1 MEVCIA
7 RASAAVVQHVPPE
20 AEAEFKQWQ
29 RRVTA
34 AVECFPG
41 YQGTDLYPPAVGSG
55 DEWVTV
61 IHFEDEA
68 SLQDWLDSSECAKW
82 VARLRASV
90 GEFELKT
97 LTGGFSEWFTGVTR
111 NSKQAQAAWKM
122 VLTVLLGLYPTV
134 MLLTIFVGPYTS
146 RLGMAVSML
155 IGNALSV
162 SSLQWLVMPVLTR
175 MLAPWLEA
183 DARRAR
189 ALSYGGLA
197 LISVLLA
204 ALTFGF
210 RHVTG

>member
-20 AEAEFKQWQ
+20 AEVEFKQWQ
-29 RRVTA
+29 RGVTA

-41 YQGTDLYPPAVGSG
+41 YQGTDLYPPAVGRG

-82 VARLRASV
+82 VERLRSSV

-111 NSKQAQAAWKM
+111 KSKQCPP
-122 VLTVLLGLYPTV
+122 LGKW
-134 MLLTIFVGPYTS
+134 S
-146 RLGMAVSML
+146 
-155 IGNALSV
+155 
-162 SSLQWLVMPVLTR
+162 
-175 MLAPWLEA
+175 
-183 DARRAR
+183 
-189 ALSYGGLA
+189 
-197 LISVLLA
+197 
-204 ALTFGF
+204 
-210 RHVTG
+210 

>member
-1 MEVCIA
+1 
-7 RASAAVVQHVPPE
+7 
-20 AEAEFKQWQ
+20 
-29 RRVTA
+29 
-34 AVECFPG
+34 
-41 YQGTDLYPPAVGSG
+41 
-55 DEWVTV
+55 
-61 IHFEDEA
+61 
-68 SLQDWLDSSECAKW
+68 
-82 VARLRASV
+82 
-90 GEFELKT
+90 
-97 LTGGFSEWFTGVTR
+97 
-111 NSKQAQAAWKM
+111 M

-189 ALSYGGLA
+189 TLSYGGLA